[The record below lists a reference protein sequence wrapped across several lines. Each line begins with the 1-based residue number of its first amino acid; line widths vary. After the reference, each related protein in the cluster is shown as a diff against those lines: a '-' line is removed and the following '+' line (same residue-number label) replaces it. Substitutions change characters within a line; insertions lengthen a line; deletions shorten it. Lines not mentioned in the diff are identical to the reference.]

1 MKTIRQLVTIL
12 VILACAIP
20 AAASRL
26 ETVKVES
33 ESMHKQI
40 DVSVVLPDS
49 YGARPLP
56 VVYLL
61 HGYGDNNLLG
71 YLSYTNVRQY
81 ADMFDVVLVIPDGG
95 TNWYFDSPVDP
106 TIRYE
111 TFVSSELVK

>member
-1 MKTIRQLVTIL
+1 
-12 VILACAIP
+12 
-20 AAASRL
+20 
-26 ETVKVES
+26 
-33 ESMHKQI
+33 MHKQI

-81 ADMFDVVLVIPDGG
+81 ADMFDVVLVLPDGG
-95 TNWYFDSPVDP
+95 KLDKLRTYNVALNFGYLF
-106 TIRYE
+106 
-111 TFVSSELVK
+111 

>member
-40 DVSVVLPDS
+40 DVCVVLPDS

-56 VVYLL
+56 VV
-61 HGYGDNNLLG
+61 
-71 YLSYTNVRQY
+71 
-81 ADMFDVVLVIPDGG
+81 
-95 TNWYFDSPVDP
+95 
-106 TIRYE
+106 
-111 TFVSSELVK
+111 

>member
-95 TNWYFDSPVDP
+95 TNW
-106 TIRYE
+106 
-111 TFVSSELVK
+111 

>member
-61 HGYGDNNLLG
+61 
-71 YLSYTNVRQY
+71 
-81 ADMFDVVLVIPDGG
+81 LVMATTTFLDISAIPMCASMPICL
-95 TNWYFDSPVDP
+95 TLFW
-106 TIRYE
+106 
-111 TFVSSELVK
+111 

>member
-56 VVYLL
+56 VSICSMVMATTTFL
-61 HGYGDNNLLG
+61 DI
-71 YLSYTNVRQY
+71 S
-81 ADMFDVVLVIPDGG
+81 AIPMCASMPICL
-95 TNWYFDSPVDP
+95 TLFW
-106 TIRYE
+106 
-111 TFVSSELVK
+111 

>member
-49 YGARPLP
+49 YGALFRWSICSMAMATTTFL
-56 VVYLL
+56 
-61 HGYGDNNLLG
+61 DI
-71 YLSYTNVRQY
+71 S
-81 ADMFDVVLVIPDGG
+81 AIPMCASMPICL
-95 TNWYFDSPVDP
+95 TLFW
-106 TIRYE
+106 
-111 TFVSSELVK
+111 